1 MTTPFFPRALVTIVL
16 LLAAALRWYE
26 PGWVEYKYDEAHI
39 TGMALAVARGEGFP
53 LLSGGTT
60 LGIPRAALVV
70 YLLAVPLRLLA
81 PRPET
86 AVWLTAAL
94 GVLAVALTY
103 RLGRRL
109 GGETVGWAAALYMAA
124 NPWLV
129 AYDRKLW
136 AHIQVVLSVALLL
149 VAWQWIVE
157 RRVRAGFWLP
167 VLAALQ
173 LLSHVL
179 ALVQALSW
187 AAVPLLARSA
197 NLGPQPR
204 LWRRSWLWGMA
215 VALALLMPYGWALV
229 PALFA
234 SPSWPAL
241 SDRMTTAWPPAW
253 QSASRL
259 FGGYDIAALTGLPTT
274 ADRRWQMASVLAVPV
289 LILIGLGLVRV
300 ALWLRR
306 PVQRRQASLL
316 LAWTAGPTLALLAA
330 PLPVA
335 QQYWTV
341 LLPLPALYFALGLHT
356 VTSMAGR
363 RQRPVLTALAA
374 GLAAVWVSNWSV
386 VLAAVTTGAGGMAFG
401 IPLARWQN
409 TLTAVR
415 TWAAHLGIEQV
426 RVAVRGVDPGQEGDP
441 AVVATLIGN
450 PPFARFVAPSA
461 PPALLLADDQES
473 LYLWTLADA
482 EGEAQLAAWGELVWE
497 GFLAQD
503 LPRPRLYRLPAFRTA
518 AFDFVRLPTAAVFA
532 DAGIELVGYR
542 LTAVPT
548 APGVVEAL
556 LIWQITQPSAAVRTR
571 DVTAFNH
578 ILAAPGGERLAQVDG
593 LALLSRD
600 WWPGDVLIQPYRVTL
615 PPGTYIWRLGLYSRT
630 DGGRFTLPD
639 GRDAVDLGPFVV
651 E

>member
-1 MTTPFFPRALVTIVL
+1 VTSPCFRRAPIAIIL

-39 TGMALAVARGEGFP
+39 TGMALAVARGEALP

-81 PRPET
+81 PRPEA
-86 AVWLTAAL
+86 AVWLIAAL

-109 GGETVGWAAALYMAA
+109 GGETVGWVAALYMAA

-149 VAWQWIVE
+149 AAWQWIVM
-157 RRVRAGFWLP
+157 RRPRAGFWLP

-187 AAVPLLARSA
+187 ATAPFLARYESP
-197 NLGPQPR
+197 GPKPR
-204 LWRRSWLWGMA
+204 LGRRPWLWGMA
-215 VALALLMPYGWALV
+215 VAMALLSPYGWALAQAML
-229 PALFA
+229 P
-234 SPSWPAL
+234 SPSWPVL
-241 SDRMTTAWPPAW
+241 SDGVAAAWPPAW
-253 QSASRL
+253 SSAFRL
-259 FGGYDIAALTGLPTT
+259 FGGSGIAALTGLPGT
-274 ADRRWQMASVLAVPV
+274 ADRRWQMADVLAAPV
-289 LILIGLGLVRV
+289 WVGIGLGMVRA
-300 ALWLRR
+300 ALWLRH
-306 PVQRRQASLL
+306 PPQRRQGSLL

-335 QQYWTV
+335 PQYWTV
-341 LLPLPALYFALGLHT
+341 LLPLPALYFALGLT
-356 VTSMAGR
+356 AATAWLGR
-363 RQRPVLTALAA
+363 RQRPALAA
-374 GLAAVWVSNWSV
+374 AGAALAAVWVSSWLA
-386 VLAAVTTGAGGMAFG
+386 VLAAVSTGAGGTAFG
-401 IPLARWQN
+401 IPLARWQH

-415 TWAAHLGIEQV
+415 TWAAHLRVEEV

-450 PPFARFVAPSA
+450 PPFARFVAPSS
-461 PPALLLADDQES
+461 PPALLLAADRES

-503 LPRPRLYRLPAFRTA
+503 LPRPRLYRLPAFAPA
-518 AFDFVRLPTAAVFA
+518 AFDIMPPPTAAVFA
-532 DAGIELVGYR
+532 DAGMALVGYR
-542 LTAVPT
+542 LAAPPT
-548 APGVVEAL
+548 AGVVEAL
-556 LIWQITQPSAAVRTR
+556 LIWQVTQPPAAVRAR

-578 ILAAPGGERLAQVDG
+578 ILKVADGERVAQVDG

-615 PPGTYIWRLGLYSRT
+615 PPGTYLWRVGLYSRT

-639 GRDAVDLGPFVV
+639 GRDAVDLGPFRV